1 MKRLSNAF
9 PIVFLTYY
17 YYPRELGCARIIKKR
32 YYYHSRAIFR
42 PFHALVS
49 REFCPNAKSQ
59 SKSGCHNCLWCSSGS
74 SEYFFHLLHLS
85 FRFWRRETISRLR
98 GKFHLGW
105 CHMQIQNIRFRIDYP
120 FSYVLQ
126 VSLIIK
132 GLWF

>member
-32 YYYHSRAIFR
+32 YYYHSRAMFR

-59 SKSGCHNCLWCSSGS
+59 STSGCHSDVAAVAASIFFIYYIYLFDSGGVKRFLGCVANFILVDVICRS
-74 SEYFFHLLHLS
+74 KISDLGLTTLLVTFF
-85 FRFWRRETISRLR
+85 
-98 GKFHLGW
+98 KFL
-105 CHMQIQNIRFRIDYP
+105 
-120 FSYVLQ
+120 
-126 VSLIIK
+126 
-132 GLWF
+132 